1 MNALPVEDL
10 LASLGD
16 DAPCGTDLEYD
27 PAFLA
32 FDEAAQVKSEQQ
44 FGETVIPAKEP
55 DWRVAHEQ
63 AFEVA
68 RRTRDIRVAV
78 MLARAGARI
87 HGVTAYVSALSLI
100 AGLLERHWD
109 HVFPM
114 LETDDNN
121 DPTMRLNA
129 LAPLV
134 DADSGLADFRA
145 AIVGTGRAALSV
157 RQLELAAGKVEPLPG
172 ETVPTLEG
180 AVQAVQ
186 AAEAQRAGVQA
197 ALKQAHAEVV
207 RIEAVLGDKVGA
219 SQGPDLRP
227 LRVLTQTL
235 ANVAAQAEGA
245 GVTPDTEEGSTSTST
260 TPASR
265 GASGS
270 LQTRE
275 DVVRSL
281 DRACEWLE
289 RNEPTNPAPLLI
301 RRAQRLMGKSF
312 LEIIRDL
319 APAGIDQIEN
329 IAGTPNE

>member
-16 DAPCGTDLEYD
+16 DAPCGSDLEYD

-32 FDEAAQVKSEQQ
+32 LGEAAQGKPEQQ
-44 FGETVIPAKEP
+44 FGDTVIAAQEP
-55 DWRVAHEQ
+55 DWRVVYEQ
-63 AFEVA
+63 ATDLA

-78 MLARAGARI
+78 MLARAGARL

-100 AGLLERHWD
+100 AGLIERHWD

-114 LETDDNN
+114 LDTDDNN

-134 DADSGLADFRA
+134 DDDAGLADFRA
-145 AIVGTGRAALSV
+145 AIVGSGRAALSV

-186 AAEAQRAGVQA
+186 AAEAQSAGVQA
-197 ALKQAHAEVV
+197 ALKQAHAEVI

-219 SQGPDLRP
+219 SRGPDLRP
-227 LRVLTQTL
+227 LRVLTQIL
-235 ANVAAQAEGA
+235 ANVATQAEG
-245 GVTPDTEEGSTSTST
+245 GSVTSDTEDGSTSTST
-260 TPASR
+260 GTVSR
-265 GASGS
+265 GATGS

-329 IAGTPNE
+329 IAGTTHE